1 MSHYFVYDP
10 ELKSHEKLINFV
22 VFDKEI
28 SLISDSGVFSNKA
41 VDKGSLF
48 FVKTLLSQ
56 NLNGKVLDLG
66 CGYGTVG
73 ITLKLFLKDKI
84 DITFSDVNPKCVEL
98 TSRLTSRNLR
108 QYDLDGKCSLS
119 DGYLLLNGTFDFIV
133 FNPPISIGKEKIYKL
148 YKDSKEH
155 LNEKGKL
162 YLVIRKDKGAYSHM
176 EYLKTL
182 FNSVEI
188 IDKEK
193 GYFVIECL

>member
-10 ELKSHEKLINFV
+10 ELKSHERLINFV

-84 DITFSDVNPKCVEL
+84 DITFSDVNP
-98 TSRLTSRNLR
+98 LTSRNLR

>member
-1 MSHYFVYDP
+1 M
-10 ELKSHEKLINFV
+10 

-98 TSRLTSRNLR
+98 TSRNLR

-119 DGYLLLNGTFDFIV
+119 DGYLLLNGT
-133 FNPPISIGKEKIYKL
+133 ISIGKEKIYKL

>member
-1 MSHYFVYDP
+1 M
-10 ELKSHEKLINFV
+10 I
-22 VFDKEI
+22 FDKEI

-98 TSRLTSRNLR
+98 TSRNLR

-119 DGYLLLNGTFDFIV
+119 DGYLLLNGTFDFI
-133 FNPPISIGKEKIYKL
+133 YL
-148 YKDSKEH
+148 YW
-155 LNEKGKL
+155 
-162 YLVIRKDKGAYSHM
+162 
-176 EYLKTL
+176 
-182 FNSVEI
+182 
-188 IDKEK
+188 
-193 GYFVIECL
+193 

>member
-10 ELKSHEKLINFV
+10 ELKSHERLINFA

-84 DITFSDVNPKCVEL
+84 DITFSDVNPK
-98 TSRLTSRNLR
+98 LTSRNLR

>member
-1 MSHYFVYDP
+1 M
-10 ELKSHEKLINFV
+10 

-84 DITFSDVNPKCVEL
+84 DITLE
-98 TSRLTSRNLR
+98 LTSRNLR

>member
-10 ELKSHEKLINFV
+10 ELKSHERLINFA

-56 NLNGKVLDLG
+56 NLYGKVLDLG

-98 TSRLTSRNLR
+98 TSRNLR

-133 FNPPISIGKEKIYKL
+133 F
-148 YKDSKEH
+148 KDSKEH

-182 FNSVEI
+182 FNSLEI

>member
-1 MSHYFVYDP
+1 M
-10 ELKSHEKLINFV
+10 

-66 CGYGTVG
+66 CGYGTAG

-84 DITFSDVNPKCVEL
+84 DITFSDVNPKCVE
-98 TSRLTSRNLR
+98 LTSRNLR

-119 DGYLLLNGTFDFIV
+119 DGYLLLNGTFDFI
-133 FNPPISIGKEKIYKL
+133 IYKL

-155 LNEKGKL
+155 LNEKGRL

>member
-10 ELKSHEKLINFV
+10 ELKSHERLINFV

-48 FVKTLLSQ
+48 FAKTLLSQ

-84 DITFSDVNPKCVEL
+84 DITFSDVNPKCVE
-98 TSRLTSRNLR
+98 LTSRNLR

-176 EYLKTL
+176 EYLKAL

>member
-1 MSHYFVYDP
+1 M
-10 ELKSHEKLINFV
+10 

-73 ITLKLFLKDKI
+73 ITLKLFLKDKV
-84 DITFSDVNPKCVEL
+84 DITFSDVNPKCVE
-98 TSRLTSRNLR
+98 LTSRNLR

-119 DGYLLLNGTFDFIV
+119 DGYLLLNGTFDF
-133 FNPPISIGKEKIYKL
+133 IGKEKIYKL

>member
-1 MSHYFVYDP
+1 M
-10 ELKSHEKLINFV
+10 

-48 FVKTLLSQ
+48 FAKTLLSQ

-66 CGYGTVG
+66 CGYGTV
-73 ITLKLFLKDKI
+73 
-84 DITFSDVNPKCVEL
+84 
-98 TSRLTSRNLR
+98 LTSRNLR

-188 IDKEK
+188 IDKEIRIIQRLTMI
-193 GYFVIECL
+193 V

>member
-1 MSHYFVYDP
+1 M
-10 ELKSHEKLINFV
+10 ELLVSP
-22 VFDKEI
+22 
-28 SLISDSGVFSNKA
+28 
-41 VDKGSLF
+41 
-48 FVKTLLSQ
+48 
-56 NLNGKVLDLG
+56 LNYL
-66 CGYGTVG
+66 
-73 ITLKLFLKDKI
+73 
-84 DITFSDVNPKCVEL
+84 
-98 TSRLTSRNLR
+98 LTSRNLR

>member
-1 MSHYFVYDP
+1 M
-10 ELKSHEKLINFV
+10 

-48 FVKTLLSQ
+48 FAKTLLSQ

-84 DITFSDVNPKCVEL
+84 DIT
-98 TSRLTSRNLR
+98 LTSRNLR

-182 FNSVEI
+182 FNSVEF

>member
-1 MSHYFVYDP
+1 M
-10 ELKSHEKLINFV
+10 

-48 FVKTLLSQ
+48 FAKTLLSQ

-98 TSRLTSRNLR
+98 RLIL
-108 QYDLDGKCSLS
+108 
-119 DGYLLLNGTFDFIV
+119 
-133 FNPPISIGKEKIYKL
+133 
-148 YKDSKEH
+148 
-155 LNEKGKL
+155 
-162 YLVIRKDKGAYSHM
+162 
-176 EYLKTL
+176 
-182 FNSVEI
+182 
-188 IDKEK
+188 
-193 GYFVIECL
+193 

>member
-1 MSHYFVYDP
+1 M
-10 ELKSHEKLINFV
+10 

-84 DITFSDVNPKCVEL
+84 DITFSDVK
-98 TSRLTSRNLR
+98 LTSRNLR

>member
-1 MSHYFVYDP
+1 MNHYFIYDP
-10 ELKSHEKLINFV
+10 NQKSHEREIKFEILG
-22 VFDKEI
+22 KEI
-28 SLISDSGVFSNKA
+28 SLKTDVGVFSNKA
-41 VDKGSLF
+41 IDKGSYF
-48 FVKTLLSQ
+48 FLKTLLSL
-56 NLNGKVLDLG
+56 NLYGKVLDLG
-66 CGYGTVG
+66 CGYGAIGVP
-73 ITLKLFLKDKI
+73 LKLFLKDKI
-84 DITFSDVNPKCVEL
+84 ELTCSDINPKCVEL
-98 TSRLTSRNLR
+98 TSRNLR
-108 QYDLDGKCSLS
+108 LYDLDGKCSLS

-133 FNPPISIGKEKIYKL
+133 FNPPISIGKEKIYSI

-188 IDKEK
+188 IEKEK